1 MQVAVLQS
9 SPVASQ
15 APGFSQPFNGT
26 PTTNSS
32 AFIIEQEQLTS
43 NLPKNSYNF
52 MAQAQAPTTAPMA
65 MNNYRP
71 PLVQNNDNDFICLA
85 SSDGSI
91 LYLAPEVF
99 GNPGFTSVTQLIH
112 PQDLDQF
119 FRNVDLIVS
128 SASGLQL
135 SIRLK
140 TESNSY
146 FLYTGIVR
154 QKSNTSNDLPK
165 TQGYILAF
173 TRAQY
178 LGHAPTQSSYY
189 STTQPFPPTPVINSA
204 PPQLSHTSHNLQQ
217 AQQQAQQ
224 QAAPTSGGNL
234 VSGTGSNP
242 AGQQA
247 ALPAPN
253 QRSTNLWLRRQA
265 ARQKNS
271 GPAAPQPVN
280 AVNAQATAGPN
291 ASAGTMAAHNTM
303 HNQASSP
310 STSSTS
316 STQQNMMKSYESP
329 EIGINPPSS
338 TGASQNAYLSIITPV
353 STESNLSVNYNYNPS
368 PLYDSTV
375 ADSTYSSMPFSSTN
389 SSFASPLDDPYW
401 SGYTL
406 RRPGAS
412 PFSPASSSPRFAY
425 TSTPH
430 SGTFYDQQAM
440 NPPVVNVERNQGGVY
455 YNQPQSATAASSSH
469 ELVVPPSQPEDNM
482 PLSATLPGKSS
493 LNPSVVPSR
502 GVPYWDNNQYAS
514 PQQPS
519 FGNQPYYASQF
530 YEDPSASA
538 ISLAQHQQYRLRDAK
553 TYSLPGSLEAPTGFD
568 SGYPG
573 YLLEHQPLIDGSYGM
588 PPVKKKSKSKS
599 GRKDDMDYQCSE
611 CGTVESPEWRKGPA
625 GPKTLCNACGLRWA
639 KRQRKGETGRRGSAV
654 SKR

>member
-1 MQVAVLQS
+1 MQVALLQS

-15 APGFSQPFNGT
+15 APGFSQPSYNGT
-26 PTTNSS
+26 STTNSS
-32 AFIIEQEQLTS
+32 ALIVEQEQLTS
-43 NLPKNSYNF
+43 NLPKSSYNF
-52 MAQAQAPTTAPMA
+52 MAQAQVPANASMA
-65 MNNYRP
+65 MNNHRP
-71 PLVQNNDNDFICLA
+71 ALMQNEDNDFICLA

-99 GNPGFTSVTQLIH
+99 GNPSFTSVTQLIH

-128 SASGLQL
+128 STSGLQL

-140 TESNSY
+140 TESNNY

-154 QKSNTSNDLPK
+154 QKSNTGNDLPK

-178 LGHAPTQSSYY
+178 LGQAPAQSSYY
-189 STTQPFPPTPVINSA
+189 PAAQPFPPTPIINSA
-204 PPQLSHTSHNLQQ
+204 PSPLSHPSQNLQQ
-217 AQQQAQQ
+217 TQQQVQQ
-224 QAAPTSGGNL
+224 QPPPTAGGGMVGADPNP
-234 VSGTGSNP
+234 TGQS
-242 AGQQA
+242 A
-247 ALPAPN
+247 ALVAPN

-271 GPAAPQPVN
+271 APSAPQPVS
-280 AVNAQATAGPN
+280 AVNSQTPAGVN
-291 ASAGTMAAHNTM
+291 ISAGTMAAHNTM

-310 STSSTS
+310 SASSTS
-316 STQQNMMKSYESP
+316 STQQNLMKSYESP
-329 EIGINPPSS
+329 EIGINPPGSA
-338 TGASQNAYLSIITPV
+338 GAPQNAYLSIITPV
-353 STESNLSVNYNYNPS
+353 STESNSSVNYNYNPS

-440 NPPVVNVERNQGGVY
+440 NPPVVNVDRNQAGVY

-469 ELVVPPSQPEDNM
+469 ELVVPPTQPEDNM

-493 LNPSVVPSR
+493 LNPQAAPSR

-553 TYSLPGSLEAPTGFD
+553 TYSLPGSLEASTGFD

-573 YLLEHQPLIDGSYGM
+573 YHLEHQPLIDGGYGM

-639 KRQRKGETGRRGSAV
+639 KRQRKGDTGRRGSAV